1 MKKVSKLIK
10 LVHSEL
16 SDCLAEFPAMMWIA
30 LFLDCLLVLY
40 MLLLGIDSI
49 LFPSRMTTLRMV
61 IGGYGVVNAIFFLI
75 AAYILLFA
83 IVGLIFGWMAVA
95 YALFSMFALGTVFY
109 VLVILEEEPWK
120 YANTTENMFGYA
132 LMAYCVVF
140 LFIPIIVLNILS
152 DMRDEG
158 KISTKWM

>member
-40 MLLLGIDSI
+40 MLLLGIDGI

-75 AAYILLFA
+75 AVYHACNDFNFEYEPSQEDRLEAYGKVIAPMLVLFPLLAPMWAGFIVTLILAFICGFIYWGYKKLEDK
-83 IVGLIFGWMAVA
+83 
-95 YALFSMFALGTVFY
+95 
-109 VLVILEEEPWK
+109 VLK
-120 YANTTENMFGYA
+120 
-132 LMAYCVVF
+132 
-140 LFIPIIVLNILS
+140 
-152 DMRDEG
+152 
-158 KISTKWM
+158 